1 MDKGRRK
8 EKDEANETELDM
20 CNRIIIQIVTAYD
33 ASFVD
38 DDDDLEDA
46 INEAR
51 SVAAQG

>member
-20 CNRIIIQIVTAYD
+20 CNKIIIKIVTAYD
-33 ASFVD
+33 ARD
-38 DDDDLEDA
+38 AEGILDA